1 MLERNV
7 ARWRREALAEG
18 RAAGHAEG
26 HAEGRAEGRA
36 AGFREVLACVA
47 ARRFG
52 APAGTELAS
61 LMATEANEER
71 LVQMGDLVAECHTA
85 AQLLDRS
92 RTLLGNGR

>member
-7 ARWRREALAEG
+7 ARWRREAI
-18 RAAGHAEG
+18 
-26 HAEGRAEGRA
+26 AEGRA

-52 APAGTELAS
+52 APAGTALAS

-71 LVQMGDLVAECHTA
+71 LGQLADLVVDCHTV
-85 AQLLDRS
+85 AQLLERS